1 VKDYLIN
8 LGGAYGVFLPCKGND
23 LIDAATR
30 LYEKLCKDRD
40 VFFVSV
46 LGQGYEKGVQPTDE
60 NIKYF
65 LNEVVVA
72 NAGEYN
78 NANKLKEIVSVIDEN
93 SQGEENDCLR

>member
-1 VKDYLIN
+1 MKDYLVN
-8 LGGAYGVFLPCKGND
+8 LGGAHGIFLPCKGD
-23 LIDAATR
+23 DVIDAATR

-46 LGQGYEKGVQPTDE
+46 LGQGYEKGVRPTED

-78 NANKLKEIVSVIDEN
+78 NANKLKEIVTIIDEDN
-93 SQGEENDCLR
+93 QGDENDSL

>member
-1 VKDYLIN
+1 VKDYLVN
-8 LGGAYGVFLPCKGND
+8 LGGAHGIFLPCKGD
-23 LIDAATR
+23 DVIDAATR

-46 LGQGYEKGVQPTDE
+46 LGQGYEKGVRPTED

-78 NANKLKEIVSVIDEN
+78 NANKLKEIVTIIDEDN
-93 SQGEENDCLR
+93 QGDENDSL

>member
-1 VKDYLIN
+1 MKDYLIN
-8 LGGAYGVFLPCKGND
+8 LGGVHGVFLPCKGD
-23 LIDAATR
+23 DMIDAATR
-30 LYEKLCKDRD
+30 LYEKLCEDRD

-46 LGQGYEKGVQPTDE
+46 LGQGYEKGLRPRED

-78 NANKLKEIVSVIDEN
+78 NANRLKEIVTVIDEN
-93 SQGEENDCLR
+93 ESGTENQEIY